1 MRGAASYDS
10 PTGNTMSSARLR
22 PIALATVILGYAL
35 LVHYSNLSG
44 APKALGAA
52 LALAPLLAVLMIG
65 AWQARW
71 RWVLIPLL
79 LGGTAALLVASWAQ
93 IEQHF
98 GWIYLWQQ
106 CAVYAALA
114 LAFGRSLLPGRIP
127 LCTRWATIVHG
138 ALPEEARRYTR
149 AVTNMWALFF
159 VAVIVA
165 SVALY
170 LLASRAAWSLF
181 SNFLV
186 LPLAMVVFAAEYR
199 LRRRALPN
207 MRRATLRE
215 MARAYAAESQSLT
228 SLQNPKA

>member
-1 MRGAASYDS
+1 
-10 PTGNTMSSARLR
+10 MSRARLR
-22 PIALATVILGYAL
+22 PVGLATVILGYAL
-35 LVHYSNLSG
+35 LMHYSNLSG
-44 APKALGAA
+44 APRTLGAV

-65 AWQARW
+65 AWQTRW
-71 RWVLIPLL
+71 RWVLLPLL

-138 ALPEEARRYTR
+138 TLPEEALRYTR
-149 AVTNMWALFF
+149 AVTRMWTLFF
-159 VAVIVA
+159 AAVIVA
-165 SVALY
+165 SLALY
-170 LLASRAAWSLF
+170 LLASRATWSLF

-186 LPLAMVVFAAEYR
+186 LPLAIVLFAAEYR

-215 MARAYAAESQSLT
+215 MAQLYAAESQGLT
-228 SLQNPKA
+228 NLQSPEP